1 MNSIS
6 PNELK
11 QWLDSGKKVQI
22 IDVREPWERKIG
34 LIDGSDHI
42 IMNLIPENIEKINR
56 DSDVVVLCRSGARS
70 AAVAQYLVSQQGF
83 SNIYNLEGG
92 ITAWAERVDPNVEVA

>member
-11 QWLDSGKKVQI
+11 KWLDSDKEVQI
-22 IDVREPWERKIG
+22 IDVREPWEREIG

-56 DSDVVVLCRSGARS
+56 DSDVVVHCRSGARS
-70 AAVAQYLVSQQGF
+70 AAVAQYLVYQQGF

-92 ITAWAERVDPNVEVA
+92 ITAWAERVNPNVEVA

>member
-6 PNELK
+6 PNELM
-11 QWLDSGKKVQI
+11 QWLDSGKEVQL
-22 IDVREPWERKIG
+22 IDVREPWEREIG

-56 DSDVVVLCRSGARS
+56 N
-70 AAVAQYLVSQQGF
+70 SQ
-83 SNIYNLEGG
+83 
-92 ITAWAERVDPNVEVA
+92 

>member
-11 QWLDSGKKVQI
+11 QWLDSGKEVQI
-22 IDVREPWERKIG
+22 IDVREPWEREIG
-34 LIDGSDHI
+34 LIDGSEHI

-56 DSDVVVLCRSGARS
+56 DSDVVVHCRSGARS
-70 AAVAQYLVSQQGF
+70 AAVAQYLVSQEGF
-83 SNIYNLEGG
+83 SKIYNLEGG
-92 ITAWAERVDPNVEVA
+92 ITAWAERVNPNVEVA

>member
-11 QWLDSGKKVQI
+11 QWLDSGKEVQI
-22 IDVREPWERKIG
+22 IDVREPWEREIG

-42 IMNLIPENIEKINR
+42 IMNLIPENIEKIKRNN
-56 DSDVVVLCRSGARS
+56 DVVVHCRSGARS
-70 AAVAQYLVSQQGF
+70 AAVA
-83 SNIYNLEGG
+83 
-92 ITAWAERVDPNVEVA
+92 

>member
-11 QWLDSGKKVQI
+11 KWLDSDKEVQI
-22 IDVREPWERKIG
+22 IDVREPWEREIG

-56 DSDVVVLCRSGARS
+56 DSDVVIHCRSGARS
-70 AAVAQYLVSQQGF
+70 AAVAQYLESQKGF

-92 ITAWAERVDPNVEVA
+92 ITAWAESVDPNVEVA